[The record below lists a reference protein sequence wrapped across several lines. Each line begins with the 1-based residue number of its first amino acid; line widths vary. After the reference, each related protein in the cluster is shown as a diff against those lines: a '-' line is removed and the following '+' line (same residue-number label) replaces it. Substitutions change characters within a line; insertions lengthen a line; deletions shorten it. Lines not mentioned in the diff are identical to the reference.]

1 VVAVT
6 DFAVRPQVYDL
17 RLFLQLSL
25 PAHVACWVDSAW
37 RPAWLV
43 SRLHCG
49 DGWIGLVQYD
59 GPNGQELTARLPL
72 DRIAPPPRG

>member
-1 VVAVT
+1 MT
-6 DFAVRPQVYDL
+6 DSAVRPQVYDL

-25 PAHVACWVDSAW
+25 PAHVACYVDGAW

-49 DGWIGLVQYD
+49 DGWVAVVQYD
-59 GPNGQELTARLPL
+59 GPNSQELTARLPV
-72 DRIAPPPRG
+72 DRIAPPRL